1 MAFGFFKKVE
11 TADKI
16 FHNGHIYTQDPQLPW
31 AEAVAVKGEKIMG
44 VGNLEGMDALVGK
57 DTELID
63 LDGKYLLPGFIDV
76 HRSPV
81 LKVFEGKFLD
91 LSEAKSTEEVID
103 MVRDY
108 AEENPELEIVF
119 GYGYRD
125 DIKPDDEA
133 FIEGEEDNT
142 EECEGEPAEA
152 EAATEASELENSE
165 YTDEAEAVETEIE
178 CDASELTDSE
188 AEVLVEIDYE
198 PSPSAIALSKACADR
213 PVLLLCANCVE
224 CWTNEAADKIVIA
237 TAEEEYVQNITT
249 GYVLNL
255 LIPFDFE
262 EIEAKVKEEIEALSD
277 SGFTSVLNVG
287 SPDYFEEIYQDAL
300 IGLYNEGELRQRFFG
315 SMLINRPL
323 LPRVLVHRLMSRR
336 TACTELNGILN
347 ADMLYLYLDNENSP
361 IPFKQETLDKICED
375 VSDKNFGIF
384 LEAIGEDDLLMAYN
398 ALEHIRNK
406 GYKNEFVIASDFEL
420 PDEEHAER
428 EQSSFVYKTWGT
440 NPLADRSVYGHIGT
454 ATEVIDELTTQAAR
468 IIGKEDE
475 LGSIM
480 AGKYADFA
488 IFDEN
493 PLDCEVKTISRLH
506 ASMTVL
512 NGEIVYDAESENEME
527 MWDMMTGQQY

>member
-1 MAFGFFKKVE
+1 
-11 TADKI
+11 
-16 FHNGHIYTQDPQLPW
+16 
-31 AEAVAVKGEKIMG
+31 MG

-119 GYGYRD
+119 RYGYRD
-125 DIKPDDEA
+125 DLKPNDDEFVEEQA
-133 FIEGEEDNT
+133 EGEVNA
-142 EECEGEPAEA
+142 EECE
-152 EAATEASELENSE
+152 
-165 YTDEAEAVETEIE
+165 
-178 CDASELTDSE
+178 ASELTDSE

-198 PSPSAIALSKACADR
+198 PSPSALALSEACADR

-384 LEAIGEDDLLMAYN
+384 LEAIGEDDMLMAYN